1 MEVNSITAELLAK
14 ATLVCRYILL
24 HENEPI
30 DFFYFYFCNFCV
42 VGGLVYGNTFHQG
55 MQYHAW
61 TSFISDSMFCMRA
74 CHGPRASELCN
85 NIYDE
90 MGCEWVRFSFI
101 HSLTHPFQI
110 PHNSFSLPKH

>member
-1 MEVNSITAELLAK
+1 VLKGDYGGELDYRGATGKGNPGNLPLHSSIYHLL
-14 ATLVCRYILL
+14 
-24 HENEPI
+24 
-30 DFFYFYFCNFCV
+30 DFFFLIFV

-61 TSFISDSMFCMRA
+61 TSFISDSMFCIRA

-90 MGCEWVRFSFI
+90 MGCEWVRFVFPL
-101 HSLTHPFQI
+101 SL
-110 PHNSFSLPKH
+110 SLLS